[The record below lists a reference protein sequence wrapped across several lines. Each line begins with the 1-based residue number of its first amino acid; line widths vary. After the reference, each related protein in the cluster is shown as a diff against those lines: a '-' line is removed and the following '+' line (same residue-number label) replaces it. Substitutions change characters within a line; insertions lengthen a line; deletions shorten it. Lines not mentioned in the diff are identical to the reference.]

1 MDQSKLCFS
10 PTSAFDPKRTLAR
23 SQMSRCSTAEP
34 LQNGRMTSPPVIRL
48 AIPSDEEALGRLG
61 AMLVAEHF
69 EFDPKRFLAPRP
81 ETPQAY
87 GRFLASQIGQS
98 EKLVLV
104 AEHNGAVAGYVFGGL
119 EGFDYMALRGPAA
132 MLYDL
137 VVDPEHRRQGI
148 GAGLL
153 DAAFAD
159 FTRRGVPRVL
169 LFTADKNHEAQSLFE
184 RVGFRRTMIEMTR
197 ELA

>member
-1 MDQSKLCFS
+1 MD
-10 PTSAFDPKRTLAR
+10 
-23 SQMSRCSTAEP
+23 EP
-34 LQNGRMTSPPVIRL
+34 LQNGRMTSPPIIRL
-48 AIPSDEEALGRLG
+48 AITSDEEALGRLG

-104 AEHNGAVAGYVFGGL
+104 AEHKGAVAGYVFGGL

-153 DAAFAD
+153 DAAFTD

-197 ELA
+197 ELG